1 MERDFH
7 IGHRGV
13 ILGEAHIVQRET
25 AVPAL
30 EACKCIIYKGA
41 GDLPRA
47 VRAEI
52 EEHHAV
58 PGGYA
63 AAFTGHG
70 GHDEFVRHAVR
81 IAFFHHFFRCAVH
94 AFAVYH
100 GGVGLFHTVPAVVAV
115 HGVIAARDG
124 GDLAHAD
131 LGHFG
136 FQLFAVRFHLLQSA
150 QHFGTE

>member
-1 MERDFH
+1 M
-7 IGHRGV
+7 
-13 ILGEAHIVQRET
+13 
-25 AVPAL
+25 
-30 EACKCIIYKGA
+30 
-41 GDLPRA
+41 
-47 VRAEI
+47 
-52 EEHHAV
+52 
-58 PGGYA
+58 
-63 AAFTGHG
+63 
-70 GHDEFVRHAVR
+70 
-81 IAFFHHFFRCAVH
+81 H